1 MEGGFS
7 GVIYFL
13 LNCMYC
19 KVCFGRIMYKK
30 YIYNGFFLQCKRS
43 RCDTVR
49 IRAWIR
55 FNCALRMLTVTS
67 LLCVR
72 ACMCVFTD

>member
-30 YIYNGFFLQCKRS
+30 YIYIMDFFCS
-43 RCDTVR
+43 VR
-49 IRAWIR
+49 GAD
-55 FNCALRMLTVTS
+55 VT
-67 LLCVR
+67 L
-72 ACMCVFTD
+72 